1 MIIPTNG
8 PDKTSGI
15 QIQGLRK
22 VNGVSTISPA
32 GRQDSVNISRLSA
45 LVDQARAAAMSLPEI
60 RQDVVERA
68 RQSFLQGNK
77 PESTDIASAMI
88 NKASEGQV

>member
-8 PDKTSGI
+8 PDKAQGI

-22 VNGVSTISPA
+22 VNGVSNTSA
-32 GRQDSVNISRLSA
+32 NRQDSVNISRLSA
-45 LVDQARAAAMSLPEI
+45 LIEQARVAAMSLPEI

-68 RQSFLQGNK
+68 RQSLLEGKK
-77 PESTDIASAMI
+77 PETTDIASAMI